1 MADKLNL
8 TPDKQPDPA
17 TRKRRTGLRVLVLLV
32 LVGAVA
38 ALNYVDLDFLF
49 RTPKNTAEVEIPQTA
64 PNAEGPASGQP
75 GQDGQT
81 GQPGTSGGPGE
92 TLSQRADNATM
103 GASAPAGQTGAPAN
117 ATAPAG
123 SEGEEPVQNRPAATQ
138 NATQATPGAREDQ
151 PGQPTIP
158 GGSRVDLGGGRTA
171 EVGAVI
177 PPIKADSTV
186 TPRFVSDLAEFLV
199 NAYYPK
205 GTHPAATASGI
216 STLGLKSLNLRYG
229 GALVGLNKPV
239 DDPAERRKFVLR
251 YVMMPSMIRALYSL
265 YVDAFLNHM
274 VREAGELERAP
285 QGGTPRKI
293 SPREQAEMFNIYAE
307 HTRTLAAIF
316 RACAADR
323 EIGRHMLAYWDAEE
337 ATLNADLAFQ
347 EAQEARELSQAG
359 GPGDPS
365 DARAKADKAGVAYR
379 DAVIKR
385 ENARSALISVLRGHP
400 GVRGLGDDQM
410 LYAVAWTQRRLQD
423 TPNALNSIDAISG
436 MLDNLAGRLAALGS
450 AQ

>member
-17 TRKRRTGLRVLVLLV
+17 ARKRRTGLRIVVLLV

-38 ALNYVDLDFLF
+38 ALNYADLGFLF
-49 RTPKNTAEVEIPQTA
+49 RTPKNTAEVEIPRTA
-64 PNAEGPASGQP
+64 TNAETPDSSQP
-75 GQDGQT
+75 TQT
-81 GQPGTSGGPGE
+81 GQTDQTGTADWPGGIF
-92 TLSQRADNATM
+92 SQRAGNATAE
-103 GASAPAGQTGAPAN
+103 ASAPAN
-117 ATAPAG
+117 ATAPAD
-123 SEGEEPVQNRPAATQ
+123 SQSEEPVQAGPAVAQ
-138 NATQATPGAREDQ
+138 NATQAASGAEAGQ
-151 PGQPTIP
+151 PGQQTIP
-158 GGSRVDLGGGRTA
+158 GGSRVDLGGGRMA

-177 PPIKADSTV
+177 PPLKADSTV

-205 GTHPAATASGI
+205 GTHPSATASGI
-216 STLGLKSLNLRYG
+216 SILGLKSLNLRYG

-239 DDPAERRKFVLR
+239 DDPVERRKFVLR

-265 YVDAFLNHM
+265 YADAFLNHM
-274 VREAGELERAP
+274 VRAAGELERTP
-285 QGGTPRKI
+285 QGGEPRKI
-293 SPREQAEMFNIYAE
+293 SPREQAEMFSIYAA

-323 EIGRHMLAYWDAEE
+323 EIGRHMLAYWDAEK
-337 ATLNADLAFQ
+337 ATLDADMAFQ
-347 EAQEARELSQAG
+347 EAQEARELAQAG
-359 GPGDPS
+359 GSGDPS
-365 DARAKADKAGVAYR
+365 DARADADKAGAAYR

-410 LYAVAWTQRRLQD
+410 LYAVAWAQRRLQD
-423 TPNALNSIDAISG
+423 TPNALNAMDAIGG
-436 MLDNLAGRLAALGS
+436 MLDNLAGRMAALGS
-450 AQ
+450 VQ